1 MSNNKYQAKTIS
13 LFTAGTITTISITL
27 VLVLLGLTVLVS
39 LTNKSITNLFKE
51 NFGLTVELP
60 SNTTESKILQIKK
73 ELEVNPY
80 IKSINYISKDE
91 VKRNLIAELGT
102 DPEDL
107 LGFDPSVSFFDIYIK
122 GEYVDSEG
130 LALVKQS
137 LKGLNLV
144 ENIKYGEEDIKNANN
159 KLAILSSILFM
170 ITILLVIIS
179 FVLIRSII
187 QLNIYSKRFLI
198 NTMQLVGATN
208 SFIRRPFMWR
218 MVLSG
223 IISSLLAGCIILGIL
238 YYLKEIFPNIVN
250 IITIPLLLTA
260 FGIILTFGI
269 FISATA
275 TASTINKYLRM
286 DTDRLYK
293 I

>member
-73 ELEVNPY
+73 ELEANPY

-218 MVLSG
+218 MILSG
-223 IISSLLAGCIILGIL
+223 IISSLVAGCIILGIL
-238 YYLKEIFPNIVN
+238 YYLIEIFPNIVN

-275 TASTINKYLRM
+275 TASTVNKYLRM